1 MNGGNWLELNPCRY
15 FRANPVPQ
23 WLLSGPV
30 QNNTTTSLAYS
41 TQVPVQLT
49 GYTSNSVLLVR
60 HTFDGL
66 GDEQVAW
73 DTWHDSETGKRCLE
87 EWDDY
92 VEGPPTFHRYNV
104 LHSY

>member
-1 MNGGNWLELNPCRY
+1 MHVLEGVLRPKNRDIHRTLEWWKGLMESSTAFAKNGVALNRMD
-15 FRANPVPQ
+15 
-23 WLLSGPV
+23 GE
-30 QNNTTTSLAYS
+30 
-41 TQVPVQLT
+41 
-49 GYTSNSVLLVR
+49 NSVLIVR

-73 DTWHDSETGKRCLE
+73 DTWQDSETGKRCLE

-92 VEGPPTFHRYNV
+92 VEGAPTFHRYNV